1 MVTANEEWMEECK
14 NRSENIHIHS
24 AGGNW
29 RNFTSDETSNKYF
42 WIDRT
47 FTCIADPDHF
57 ALVRINHKMDFPS
70 DTKTITCG
78 SRRKWVYKGEVV
90 LNVGCYTGTRNR
102 GRLQQLAFFPW
113 NMWKTLVSSIL
124 GDATGP
130 YIVGAISDGVRK
142 DQHHKIISILSS
154 KLSIFL
160 LEFLV

>member
-29 RNFTSDETSNKYF
+29 RNLTSDETSNKYF

-70 DTKTITCG
+70 DTKNYHLWIAAHT
-78 SRRKWVYKGEVV
+78 
-90 LNVGCYTGTRNR
+90 
-102 GRLQQLAFFPW
+102 GRL
-113 NMWKTLVSSIL
+113 
-124 GDATGP
+124 DAKARRRG
-130 YIVGAISDGVRK
+130 K
-142 DQHHKIISILSS
+142 DS
-154 KLSIFL
+154 KLDGRESRS
-160 LEFLV
+160 

>member
-29 RNFTSDETSNKYF
+29 RNLTSDETSNKYF

-90 LNVGCYTGTRNR
+90 LNVGCYTGTRADWMQKPEEEERIRNWMAENH
-102 GRLQQLAFFPW
+102 GVKEDQKDWTWGSTQYEQQKKMQRMAPEIQNLLVNTD
-113 NMWKTLVSSIL
+113 NM
-124 GDATGP
+124 
-130 YIVGAISDGVRK
+130 
-142 DQHHKIISILSS
+142 
-154 KLSIFL
+154 
-160 LEFLV
+160 